1 MSELLDVIK
10 PLLPLLALC
19 SVLVF
24 ILSLASLPWL
34 VAKIPEDYFLHRKRK
49 KTLPLTTGAFVR
61 YLSLRLARN
70 LLGLI
75 LLAGGFLM
83 LFIPGQGVLTIV
95 MGLILMD
102 YPGKYSVEKAIIGYP
117 ALFKGLNWLR
127 ARAHKP
133 PLRKHEN

>member
-19 SVLVF
+19 SILVF
-24 ILSLASLPWL
+24 IISLASLPWL

-70 LLGLI
+70 LCGTNITRRGFSDVIYPRTGSPYHGDGTYFNGLSWEV
-75 LLAGGFLM
+75 FC
-83 LFIPGQGVLTIV
+83 
-95 MGLILMD
+95 
-102 YPGKYSVEKAIIGYP
+102 GKGNHRLPRPV
-117 ALFKGLNWLR
+117 
-127 ARAHKP
+127 
-133 PLRKHEN
+133 